1 VLIQTKVVFAW
12 WASLVPEAEKI
23 MDEKNRLI
31 GLILSSV
38 TLAFVPTTALSQDA
52 TSVLKRASAMMGE
65 PKSIRYVADGSGF
78 TFGQAFVPGLPWP
91 KITVHNQTRSI
102 NYETGAM
109 RDEVTLSRAEPKG
122 GGGYPLL
129 GQGQQRNDQF
139 VSGDKAW
146 NMAGSNPQPGPRFLF
161 DRVHQLWTTPHGVIK
176 AAMKNS
182 ATVSFGNE
190 AGKTIVAVKFAE
202 PGRFVATAFFDES
215 FILQRV
221 ESRLPDPV
229 LGEVSAVIKY
239 SSYRDFAGTLFPMRI
254 EQSQGGFPILDL
266 NVKEVQP
273 NAAVDIKIPEP
284 VEKFVERV
292 TTEKVADGV
301 WHVAGGSHNSVAIEM
316 KDHMILV
323 EAPLSEGRSAAV
335 ISEVK
340 KLAPTKPIRFMI
352 NSHNHFDHSGGVRTA
367 ASEGATIVVH
377 SSSKAFFEKTLAT
390 KTTISPDALSKSGK
404 KAKIMSVAAEK
415 TEMKD
420 STRTIEIHRIKDGI
434 HNDAFLMVYLPTE
447 KLLIE
452 ADAFTPPP
460 PNTTPPSTPN
470 ANHVNLIENIE
481 RLKLSVDRIL
491 PLHGR
496 VVPLADLYTAASRKQ

>member
-1 VLIQTKVVFAW
+1 MFQKHWLAKLSI
-12 WASLVPEAEKI
+12 
-23 MDEKNRLI
+23 
-31 GLILSSV
+31 SSV
-38 TLAFVPTTALSQDA
+38 ALLIFSGAVLAQDA
-52 TSVLKRASAMMGE
+52 GAVLKRATSMMGE
-65 PKSIRYVADGSGF
+65 PKSIRYVADGTGF
-78 TFGQAFVPGLPWP
+78 TFGQAFVPGQPWP

-102 NYETGAM
+102 NYEIGAM

-139 VSGDKAW
+139 VSGEKAW
-146 NMAGSNPQPGPRFLF
+146 NMAGANPQPGPRFVF
-161 DRVHQLWTTPHGVIK
+161 DRIHQLWTTPHGVIK

-182 ATVSFGNE
+182 ATVSFVKE
-190 AGKTIVAVKFAE
+190 AGKSIAAVKFTE

-239 SSYRDFAGTLFPMRI
+239 SAYRDFGGTLFPTRI
-254 EQSQGGFPILDL
+254 EQSQGGFPTLDV

-273 NAAVDIKIPEP
+273 NAVVDIKIPEQ
-284 VEKFVERV
+284 VEKFAERV

-301 WHVAGGSHNSVAIEM
+301 WHIAGGSHNSVAIEM
-316 KDHMILV
+316 KDHMVLV
-323 EAPLSEGRSAAV
+323 EAPLNESRSTAV
-335 ISEVK
+335 IAEVK
-340 KLAPTKPIRFMI
+340 KLAPSKPIRFMI

-367 ASEGATIVVH
+367 AADGATIVVQ
-377 SSSKAFFEKTLAT
+377 SYSKAFFEKTLAT
-390 KTTISPDALSKSGK
+390 KTTIAPDALSKSGK
-404 KAKIMSVAAEK
+404 KGKVLSVSADK

-420 STRTIEIHRIKDGI
+420 GSRTIEIHRIKDGI
-434 HNDAFLMVYLPTE
+434 HNDAFLMVYLPAE

-460 PNTTPPSTPN
+460 PNATPPATPN
-470 ANHVNLIENIE
+470 SNNVNLIENIE
-481 RLKLSVDRIL
+481 RLKLVVDKIL

-496 VVPLADLYTAASRKQ
+496 VVPVADLYIAASRKQ